1 MSDDKALHLVLDL
14 RQKEEDKALEMWTDA
29 KNSVIN
35 FQRQIEQLV
44 QFEQIYVNEMQNKS
58 LNGLDMMTFNSYQQF
73 IDKLAKIK
81 LRQEAGLVQLQ
92 LQEVRAKD
100 NYLDKQKQRKIIESL
115 LEKHK
120 RDRLLKEAKAEQK
133 LADDIVSSK
142 QARILME
149 RKS

>member
-92 LQEVRAKD
+92 QQEVRAKD